1 MEEKAQLLVGP
12 DEKISVTEATLLGLQ
27 HVLAMDV
34 YVPPIILAG
43 MLAMGAADSTGLL
56 QATFLAAGIGT
67 ILQTALFMKMPV
79 SQGPSFVPLSAAAG
93 VVMASGGLKG
103 AGMATLLGALG
114 VGAVLLILLGLSGGF
129 QKIIN

>member
-43 MLAMGAADSTGLL
+43 MLQWGPLI
-56 QATFLAAGIGT
+56 Q
-67 ILQTALFMKMPV
+67 PV
-79 SQGPSFVPLSAAAG
+79 SYRQPFWQRESARFCKRH
-93 VVMASGGLKG
+93 SL
-103 AGMATLLGALG
+103 
-114 VGAVLLILLGLSGGF
+114 
-129 QKIIN
+129 

>member
-93 VVMASGGLKG
+93 VVMASGGLKRSWNG
-103 AGMATLLGALG
+103 DLIRRLGRRGRPANPSRTERS
-114 VGAVLLILLGLSGGF
+114 IS
-129 QKIIN
+129 KDY